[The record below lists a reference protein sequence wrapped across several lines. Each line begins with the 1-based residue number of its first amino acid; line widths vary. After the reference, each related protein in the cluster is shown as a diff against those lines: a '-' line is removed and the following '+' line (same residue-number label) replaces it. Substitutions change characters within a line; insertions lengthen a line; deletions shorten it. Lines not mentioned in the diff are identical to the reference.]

1 MRFSKLCLI
10 ISIIASIP
18 FSVAQAE
25 DVASLPSIQLM
36 ADDDLRDEVVTTVTP
51 FQEDEKVRKA
61 LQHQIIKKEQDIQ
74 NTTFHDQMGALNVQ
88 PQTPLPDMSQLTPLQ
103 QEYVLSVAAGFK
115 SADPSSGIFKIL
127 EPLGIDREKAL
138 NHIQHGGGAIQ
149 ITFDEQRL
157 NQLFGDQWRGG
168 LKGD

>member
-1 MRFSKLCLI
+1 MN
-10 ISIIASIP
+10 IAKVYLMTSVIGLLP
-18 FSVAQAE
+18 FCHLYAQEQAT
-25 DVASLPSIQLM
+25 LPTIQLM
-36 ADDDLRDEVVTTVTP
+36 ADAELRDEVVTTVTP

-74 NTTFHDQMGALNVQ
+74 NTTFHDQMGALNIQ
-88 PQTPLPDMSQLTPLQ
+88 PQATLPDMSQLTPLQ
-103 QEYVLSVAAGFK
+103 QEYVLSVAAAFK
-115 SADPSSGIFKIL
+115 SGDPSMGVFKIL

-138 NHIQHGGGAIQ
+138 NHVQHGGGAIQ

-168 LKGD
+168 GK